1 MRNTLSP
8 HGTPSQHNS
17 TLAISPYIT
26 NRSSRIIAQHPRSAQ
41 KTNDSDAN
49 IFNGSANRSMGI
61 PFHQLNTSP
70 LGQKTT
76 KNMASSTIATPQQTR
91 INNNATIN
99 GNNIRNQSDNLNVNN
114 SANNTT
120 FYNNTSNDT
129 NLNPI
134 DNDNNSNSNNHNNIA
149 NNNNPNSS
157 MLLQSVSKNGI
168 FGYTMPATLKKA
180 NLQKEYKDATN
191 IIAEPQNNHAMNN
204 FVSADNHNNNN
215 NINEIVTTTLTTN
228 TTSAATTNDIDISDL
243 SSIEKFRLWRHDALM
258 QHMYTTAEYVGDK
271 IYSITNDPNDAFWL
285 AQVYY
290 NKGDYPR
297 AINLLSNENLVSIS
311 IMCRYLM
318 ASCLVKL
325 NKFEEA
331 LDIIGESNP
340 FADELP
346 QDGKQQQSD
355 GGIKLESSLCFLRG
369 KIYSALNNFS
379 KAKEAFKEAV
389 QVDVKNF
396 EAFEILTNSYLLTP
410 QEEWELI
417 EQLDFSTL
425 DDNETI
431 IKNLYTLRLS
441 KLINSE
447 KITSSQN
454 VLTEEYNLGNNV
466 DIVCSF
472 IDTLYS
478 QCKFSECLD
487 LCEKHLEK
495 DPFNQ
500 KILPTY
506 ILCLFELHA
515 KNKLFLL
522 SHKLAE
528 KFPKNHITWF
538 SVATYYM
545 STDKLMEARKFFSKS
560 SILEPM
566 FAPSWLGFA
575 HTYALEGEHDQAL
588 SAYST
593 AARFFPGSHLPYL
606 FLAMQYMS
614 SNTLSLA
621 EEYFTLSYDIC
632 PNDPLL
638 LNEMGVM
645 YYKQKDYEKSKRYL
659 TRAMDEVK
667 DLDPTSRTAISIQV
681 NLGHTYKRLGEFER
695 SIKCFK
701 YILEDSEKDS
711 DIFCTLGYLYL
722 RIKQLQKSIDY
733 LHKSLEIRPNNLAAQ
748 DLLTHA
754 LKLNCSLSMN
764 SDLNV
769 QSDENYLKNYGK
781 NDIGNN
787 KSNIAATNKNKRIG
801 EEMINSIRKK
811 RLQKNILPHLD
822 IVTGPHENISKN
834 LTDSTHPMLQ
844 SKINDS
850 DEMMDL
856 E

>member
-26 NRSSRIIAQHPRSAQ
+26 NRSSRIVTQQPRSAQ
-41 KTNDSDAN
+41 RTNDSDGN
-49 IFNGSANRSMGI
+49 IFNRSANRSMGI
-61 PFHQLNTSP
+61 PYHQITTSP
-70 LGQKTT
+70 LGQKIT
-76 KNMASSTIATPQQTR
+76 KNMANSTITTPHQSR
-91 INNNATIN
+91 LNNGNNNNMHNSSSININNNNSSSGNHN
-99 GNNIRNQSDNLNVNN
+99 GANNNLNTNN
-114 SANNTT
+114 LNNNNT
-120 FYNNTSNDT
+120 FYNNTT
-129 NLNPI
+129 NN
-134 DNDNNSNSNNHNNIA
+134 NNNS

-168 FGYTMPATLKKA
+168 FGYTMPSTLRKV
-180 NLQKEYKDATN
+180 NLQREYRDTSN
-191 IIAEPQNNHAMNN
+191 IIPEP
-204 FVSADNHNNNN
+204 HNDQITTNLDNN
-215 NINEIVTTTLTTN
+215 NINNGINNINKNNNEVITTTLTTN
-228 TTSAATTNDIDISDL
+228 TTSTATTNDIDISDL

-290 NKGDYPR
+290 NKGDFPR

-325 NKFEEA
+325 TKFEEA
-331 LDIIGESNP
+331 LDIIGETNP
-340 FADELP
+340 FADEFP

-369 KIYSALNNFS
+369 KIYSALNNFT
-379 KAKEAFKEAV
+379 KAKDAFREAV

-425 DDNETI
+425 DDNEII

-441 KLINSE
+441 KLINSD
-447 KITSSQN
+447 KITVSQN
-454 VLTEEYNLGNNV
+454 ILTEEYNLDNNV

-487 LCEKHLEK
+487 LCEQYLEK
-495 DPFNQ
+495 DSFNQ

-506 ILCLFELHA
+506 ILCLFELNA

-522 SHKLAE
+522 SHRLAE

-545 STDKLMEARKFFSKS
+545 STDKLIEARKFFSKS

-659 TRAMDEVK
+659 TKAMDEVK
-667 DLDPTSRTAISIQV
+667 DLAPTSKTAISIQV
-681 NLGHTYKRLGEFER
+681 NLGHTYKRLGEYER

-711 DIFCTLGYLYL
+711 DIFCTLGHLYL

-733 LHKSLEIRPNNLAAQ
+733 LHKSLELRPNNLAAQ

-754 LKLNCSLSMN
+754 LRLNCAISMN
-764 SDLNV
+764 NDLNNETN
-769 QSDENYLKNYGK
+769 ENYLKNYGTSHFD
-781 NDIGNN
+781 NINN
-787 KSNIAATNKNKRIG
+787 SNKRIG
-801 EEMINSIRKK
+801 EEMINNIRKK
-811 RLQKNILPHLD
+811 RLQKGLFQPLD
-822 IVTGPHENISKN
+822 KETGISKN
-834 LTDSTHPMLQ
+834 TDNDQSSNYNSILQ